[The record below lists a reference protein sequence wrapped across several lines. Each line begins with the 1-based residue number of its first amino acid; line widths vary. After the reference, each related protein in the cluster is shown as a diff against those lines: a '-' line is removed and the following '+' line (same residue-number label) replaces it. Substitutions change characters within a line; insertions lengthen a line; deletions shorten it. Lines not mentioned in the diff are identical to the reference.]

1 MPQFRESDMAKFDSE
16 YIFTPLYGRT
26 QRDTDYEGEEFD
38 WRPINAI
45 DGNSVSELGSLG
57 SIAKALFTETCDELG
72 EDPEDGFVDFCEFM
86 DAQEYI
92 GNVGPA
98 ALKQAEGANA
108 VMSCGYTG
116 YMPTGKGR
124 PIGMEIAGVVTK
136 INPDP
141 VNIHISC
148 ID

>member
-1 MPQFRESDMAKFDSE
+1 MPQFRDSDMAKF
-16 YIFTPLYGRT
+16 GR
-26 QRDTDYEGEEFD
+26 
-38 WRPINAI
+38 
-45 DGNSVSELGSLG
+45 
-57 SIAKALFTETCDELG
+57 
-72 EDPEDGFVDFCEFM
+72 GFN
-86 DAQEYI
+86 

-124 PIGMEIAGVVTK
+124 PVGMEIAGVVTK
-136 INPDP
+136 LNPDP

-148 ID
+148 MD

>member
-1 MPQFRESDMAKFDSE
+1 MTQFRDSDMAKFDSE

-38 WRPINAI
+38 WRPIDVIGGA
-45 DGNSVSELGSLG
+45 SVSELGSLG
-57 SIAKALFTETCDELG
+57 SIARALFTETCNKLR

-86 DAQEYI
+86 GTQEYI

-108 VMSCGYTG
+108 VMSCGYSA

-124 PIGMEIAGVVTK
+124 PVGMEIAGMVTK